1 MEGFTPV
8 VLRDKDLIQRVQ
20 LSTTKQSQDPSNS
33 KMSLTEQSNLNVN
46 PQTESKDLNAQ
57 RRGQR
62 IIVINDRVENR
73 LKDSQEKGE

>member
-33 KMSLTEQSNLNVN
+33 KMSLIEQSNFNVN
-46 PQTESKDLNAQ
+46 PQTESKDLDAQ

-62 IIVINDRVENR
+62 IIVINDQVENR
-73 LKDSQEKGE
+73 LRDSQEKGE